1 MDKRLKL
8 NDLLCLTQ
16 DELSVTKV
24 RLNTYN
30 GNKNPIDEFKKNPK
44 LLLGWNYW
52 NNKTYRVGQISI
64 GLVNMGDDRWL
75 LFTVGKI
82 NRILDYPV
90 DGNNNKSLDGKGIQ
104 VEYETLQKF
113 EDLYGRVVVSFH
125 NESQQM
131 FRNANNIIDNLII
144 KEILPSIYSGF
155 DFPGYDNVS
164 LSYSELETIIKGNY
178 PSYKNA
184 LSNQKA
190 VYLQTDK
197 KTGKM
202 YVGSATAKY
211 GMLLSRWTS
220 YVKNGH
226 GDNVDLMDLV
236 TKEGFEYVKQNF
248 QYTIIENF
256 NSKVDD
262 DYVLERESYWKEVLQ
277 TRKFGYNKN

>member
-1 MDKRLKL
+1 MDTKLKL
-8 NDLLCLTQ
+8 NDLLGLTQ
-16 DELSVTKV
+16 SELNNTKI

-30 GNKNPIDEFKKNPK
+30 GNKNPIDEFKRNPK
-44 LLLGWNYW
+44 ILLDWNYW
-52 NNKTYRVGQISI
+52 NNKPYRVGQISI
-64 GLVNMGDDRWL
+64 GLVNMGYDRWL

-82 NRILDYPV
+82 KRILDYPV
-90 DGNNNKSLDGKGIQ
+90 DGDNRPSLDGKGIQ
-104 VEYETLQKF
+104 VEYETLEKYQ
-113 EDLYGRVVVSFH
+113 DLFGRVVVNFH
-125 NESQQM
+125 NDSQQM
-131 FRNANNIIDNLII
+131 FRNANNIIDFLII

-164 LSYSELETIIKGNY
+164 LSYRELETIVKGDY

-184 LSNQKA
+184 LANQKA

-211 GMLLSRWTS
+211 GMLLSRWSS
-220 YVKNGH
+220 YIQNGH
-226 GDNVDLMDLV
+226 GGNVDLKELV
-236 TKEGFEYVKQNF
+236 DREGFEYIKNNF

-262 DYVLERESYWKEVLQ
+262 DYVLKREAYWKDVLQ

>member
-1 MDKRLKL
+1 MDKILKL
-8 NDLLCLTQ
+8 NDLLGLTQ
-16 DELSVTKV
+16 SELNNTKI

-30 GNKNPIDEFKKNPK
+30 GNKNPIDEFKRNPK
-44 LLLGWNYW
+44 ILLDWNYW
-52 NNKTYRVGQISI
+52 NNKPYRVGQISI
-64 GLVNMGDDRWL
+64 GLVNMGYDRWL

-82 NRILDYPV
+82 KRILDYPV
-90 DGNNNKSLDGKGIQ
+90 DGDNRPSLDGKGIQ
-104 VEYETLQKF
+104 VEYETLEKYQ
-113 EDLYGRVVVSFH
+113 DLFGRVVVSFH
-125 NESQQM
+125 NDSQQM
-131 FRNANNIIDNLII
+131 FRNANSIIDFLIV

-164 LSYSELETIIKGNY
+164 LTYRELETIVKGDY

-184 LSNQKA
+184 LANQKA

-211 GMLLSRWTS
+211 GMLLSRWSS
-220 YVKNGH
+220 YIQNGH
-226 GDNVDLMDLV
+226 GGNVDLRELV
-236 TKEGFEYVKQNF
+236 DKEGFEYIKNNF

-262 DYVLERESYWKEVLQ
+262 DYVLKRESYWKDVLQ

>member
-1 MDKRLKL
+1 MNGKLKL
-8 NDLLCLTQ
+8 NDLLHFTQ
-16 DELSVTKV
+16 QELEKTKI
-24 RLNTYN
+24 RLNTNN
-30 GNKNPIDEFKKNPK
+30 GYKNPIDEFKRNPK
-44 LLLGWNYW
+44 LLLDWNYW
-52 NNKTYRVGQISI
+52 NNKPYRAGQISI
-64 GLVNMGDDRWL
+64 GLVNMGNDRWL

-82 NRILDYPV
+82 KRMLDYPI
-90 DGNNNKSLDGKGIQ
+90 DGNNRRSLDGKGIQ
-104 VEYETLQKF
+104 VEYETLEEFK
-113 EDLYGRVVVSFH
+113 DLYGRVVVSFH
-125 NESQQM
+125 NDSQQM
-131 FRNANNIIDNLII
+131 FRNANSIIDNLIV
-144 KEILPSIYSGF
+144 KEILPSVYSGF

-164 LSYSELETIIKGNY
+164 LSFSELETIVNGNY

-220 YVKNGH
+220 YIQNGH
-226 GDNVDLMDLV
+226 GGNVDLRELV
-236 TKEGFEYVKQNF
+236 SKEGFEYVKQNF

-262 DYVLERESYWKEVLQ
+262 DYVLKRESYWKEVLQ